1 MRLTFEPGGR
11 RRGSVQGAATTIA
24 TLIAVSA
31 FVPACRSSASGRQA
45 GATRAATSEAIR
57 AATSKPSVIIDTDLS
72 LWWDDPTAIGLA
84 NVLQQ
89 RRAIRILGVVSDVP
103 NAVAVAAGRNAR
115 NHSMLSVGADLP
127 PNRSHMPC
135 ETGLALSL
143 TESSCGPVKNARNSR
158 APASGLACGPSTMS
172 EPAMAARTGRPAKT
186 SRSGKLPMKP
196 PTLPS
201 AAT

>member
-1 MRLTFEPGGR
+1 
-11 RRGSVQGAATTIA
+11 IA

-103 NAVAVAAGRNAR
+103 NAVAVAAIDAINTAYG
-115 NHSMLSVGADLP
+115 HGDIP
-127 PNRSHMPC
+127 
-135 ETGLALSL
+135 LA
-143 TESSCGPVKNARNSR
+143 PVATTTP
-158 APASGLACGPSTMS
+158 AP
-172 EPAMAARTGRPAKT
+172 
-186 SRSGKLPMKP
+186 
-196 PTLPS
+196 
-201 AAT
+201 